1 MTQYPL
7 PGSYENSFLDGRI
20 PRLLNFF
27 NIEHENGWLPR
38 AMHAHMD
45 SAELVYIVEGHG
57 VHMIGDSVYQT
68 GPGDVLIFNA
78 ETPHDERPKE
88 EEPLRFYCCAIT
100 NLRLRG
106 LRENCILPAVI
117 EPVLHMATEKER
129 VEELFGML
137 HNTLRRGSPKAYEQG
152 RFLMISLLLE
162 VLEYAR
168 DHAVSRAYE
177 DRTLGQRIK
186 QYIDENYLKNLT
198 LTSISE
204 YLGVSPYYLA
214 RLFKERTGYSP
225 MQYIINRRMGE
236 AQTLLITTEDSVTRI
251 AERVG
256 YDNPNYFNLLFKKNI
271 GVTPGHYRKIIRIY
285 ERY

>member
-1 MTQYPL
+1 MTPFR
-7 PGSYENSFLDGRI
+7 SSSTRESSFLDGRM

-38 AMHAHMD
+38 AMHAHD
-45 SAELVYIVEGHG
+45 GRAELVYIAEGHG
-57 VHMIGDSVYQT
+57 IHRIGDSTYHT

-78 ETPHDERPKE
+78 ETPHDERPKG
-88 EEPLRFYCCAIT
+88 EEPLRFYSCAIT

-106 LRENCILPAVI
+106 LRENWILPAAL
-117 EPVLHMATEKER
+117 EPVLHMGAEKGR

-137 HNTLRRGSPKAYEQG
+137 HNTLRRGGPRAYEQG

-162 VLEYAR
+162 VLEYAQE
-168 DHAVSRAYE
+168 HAVPRVDGE
-177 DRTLGQRIK
+177 ITLGQRIK

-204 YLGVSPYYLA
+204 YLGISPYYLS
-214 RLFKERTGYSP
+214 RLLKERTGYSP

-236 AQTLLITTEDSVTRI
+236 AQNLLIDTDDSITRV

-271 GVTPGHYRKIIRIY
+271 GVTPGQYRKIIDTHEKY
-285 ERY
+285 